1 MTTSLALCT
10 DPAYADRLDEL
21 WFAHTVE
28 QKAAVVEAI
37 RICYQCPIRLACLR
51 DALTIEGGANKESRH
66 GIRGGLT
73 GYQRRLVY
81 EELVKRKTGQ
91 GPKRKRAEC
100 GTRGGYQRHLRE
112 KTPICAPC
120 RQANTDADNLRRTG
134 ATKAPRQPAPCGTR
148 GGYQRHRRNGEAAC
162 DACRQANTDADNRLR
177 RTGTTRVAA

>member
-1 MTTSLALCT
+1 MTFSLARLIAPEWTAQALCA
-10 DPAYADRLDEL
+10 DPAYANRRDEL
-21 WFAHTVE
+21 WFAHSLE
-28 QKAAVVEAI
+28 QKPAIVEAV
-37 RICYQCPIRLACLR
+37 RICFRCPVRLACLG
-51 DALTIEGGANKESRH
+51 DALASEGSAHKNDRH

-120 RQANTDADNLRRTG
+120 RQANTDADNLRR
-134 ATKAPRQPAPCGTR
+134 
-148 GGYQRHRRNGEAAC
+148 N
-162 DACRQANTDADNRLR
+162 
-177 RTGTTRVAA
+177 GTTRVAA

>member
-1 MTTSLALCT
+1 MKPAQALCA
-10 DPAYADRLDEL
+10 DPAYADRIDEL
-21 WFAHTVE
+21 WYAHTIE
-28 QKAAVVEAI
+28 QKAAAVEAI

-120 RQANTDADNLRRTG
+120 RQANTDADNLRR
-134 ATKAPRQPAPCGTR
+134 
-148 GGYQRHRRNGEAAC
+148 N
-162 DACRQANTDADNRLR
+162 
-177 RTGTTRVAA
+177 GTTRVAA